1 MMLMMLRRLTIGKMN
16 YNIADEYNKVVYYG
30 MSEDDC
36 IKDIAKYCSDNN
48 KIFVVLIPEQNKYGI
63 PLTEAQD
70 ILSDDIWI
78 YEVAMGMKVVLK
90 SRAEKYCILNE
101 DATIIN
107 EK

>member
-1 MMLMMLRRLTIGKMN
+1 MMNPIQYQLIIGKMN
-16 YNIADEYNKVVYYG
+16 YNISDKYKKVVYYG

>member
-1 MMLMMLRRLTIGKMN
+1 MMNPIQYQLIIGKMN
-16 YNIADEYNKVVYYG
+16 YNISDKYKKVVYYG

-36 IKDIAKYCSDNN
+36 IKDIAKYCSENN

>member
-1 MMLMMLRRLTIGKMN
+1 MMNPILYQLIIGKMN
-16 YNIADEYNKVVYYG
+16 YNISDKYKKVVYYG

>member
-1 MMLMMLRRLTIGKMN
+1 MN
-16 YNIADEYNKVVYYG
+16 YNISDKYKKVVYYG

-36 IKDIAKYCSDNN
+36 IKDIAKYCLENN

>member
-1 MMLMMLRRLTIGKMN
+1 MRNQILYQLINGKMN
-16 YNIADEYNKVVYYG
+16 YNISDKYKTVVYYG
-30 MSEDDC
+30 MAEDDC
-36 IKDIAKYCSDNN
+36 IKDIAKYCSENN